1 MLSLLLRN
9 QLSTVCFYKGCV
21 FFHFG
26 ASRAVFWSLSGYK
39 EIKHTTKP
47 FTGPALGGV
56 LISLGI
62 CRKQIVDGFNSET
75 AVLTIS
81 FRLLSSPLL
90 SLFLARFSFAG
101 PFHCSRVHFG
111 GKRFWRNF

>member
-9 QLSTVCFYKGCV
+9 QLSTVCFYKACV

-62 CRKQIVDGFNSET
+62 CRKQTFDGNSS
-75 AVLTIS
+75 LDYFFS
-81 FRLLSSPLL
+81 PSLLSS
-90 SLFLARFSFAG
+90 SFAFLASFFFCRAF
-101 PFHCSRVHFG
+101 PL
-111 GKRFWRNF
+111 